1 MSGPTC
7 TAQFEALGTSATV
20 VVTQAECLSPAREA
34 VEQTIGDFDMACSRF
49 RDDSEL
55 SAVNAAAGSAI
66 EVSTLLLDAVEE
78 ALRAAQVTDGD
89 VDPTVGQALIALGY
103 DRDFAAVSAREGG
116 SRPDGPAAGV
126 RLAPVPGWRSVTVDR
141 DASTVRVGRGV
152 RLDLGATAKALA
164 SDRAVAR
171 AAQAAGC
178 GVLVSLGGDIAV
190 AGEAPPD
197 GWPVRVTDDHRA
209 EISAPG
215 QSITM
220 RSGGLATSS
229 TTVRRWS
236 GAHHVLDPGTGS
248 PAAVIWR
255 TVSVAAATCLDAN
268 IASTASIVRG
278 EAAVDWLRDM
288 GLPAR
293 LVRGD
298 GAVIHVAGW
307 PEDGEELAS

>member
-20 VVTQAECLSPAREA
+20 VVTRAERLSPALDA
-34 VEQTIGDFDMACSRF
+34 VEQMVADFDLACSRF

-55 SAVNAAAGSAI
+55 SAVNAAAGSAV
-66 EVSTLLLDAVEE
+66 EVSTLFLDAVEE

-103 DRDFAAVSAREGG
+103 DRDFAAVSARAGAA
-116 SRPDGPAAGV
+116 RPDDRGAGV
-126 RLAPVPGWRSVTVDR
+126 RLAPIPGWRSVTVDR

-190 AGEAPPD
+190 AGEPPPD

-248 PAAVIWR
+248 PAEVIWR

-288 GLPAR
+288 DLPAR

-307 PEDGEELAS
+307 PEDGEELPS

>member
-1 MSGPTC
+1 MSGATC

-20 VVTQAECLSPAREA
+20 VVTQAERLALAREA
-34 VEQTIGDFDMACSRF
+34 VERTVAEFDVSCSRF

-55 SAVNAAAGSAI
+55 SAVNAAAGSAV
-66 EVSTLLLDAVEE
+66 EVSTLLLDAVEQ
-78 ALRAAQVTDGD
+78 ALRAARVTDGD

-103 DRDFAAVSAREGG
+103 DRDFAAVSGREGTT
-116 SRPDGPAAGV
+116 RLEGPPTGV
-126 RLAPVPGWRSVTVDR
+126 RLAPVPGWRSVSVDR
-141 DASTVRVGRGV
+141 GASTVRVGRGV

-164 SDRAVAR
+164 SDRA
-171 AAQAAGC
+171 AAAACTAAEC

-190 AGEAPPD
+190 AGDPPDD

-229 TTVRRWS
+229 TTVRRWRD
-236 GAHHVLDPGTGS
+236 AHHVLDPGTGS
-248 PAAVIWR
+248 PAPVIWR
-255 TVSVAAATCLDAN
+255 TVSVAAASCLDAN

-278 EAAVDWLRDM
+278 EAAVGWLEDM
-288 GLPAR
+288 GLPGR

-298 GAVIHVAGW
+298 GTVIHVAGW
-307 PEDGEELAS
+307 PTDGEELL